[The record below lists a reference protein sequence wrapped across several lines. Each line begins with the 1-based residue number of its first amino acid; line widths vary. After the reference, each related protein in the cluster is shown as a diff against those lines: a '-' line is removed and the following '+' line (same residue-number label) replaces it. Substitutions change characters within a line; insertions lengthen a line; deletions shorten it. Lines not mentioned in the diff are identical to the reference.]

1 MHTPLTLVFALLLLT
16 PLTAE
21 EGQGSRLN
29 ATVWGGLV
37 FASSDDSSATAPLV
51 EKDLAAQLGKVA
63 AFKDFTSFTLL
74 GEHNQDIIFSDF
86 TNWVVPSNN
95 FNLQFETKGI
105 DEKGSLNLMLKLWQ
119 EERVLV
125 KTDATLRQKS
135 PLFIGGPK
143 WRNGRL
149 IFVVVLK

>member
-1 MHTPLTLVFALLLLT
+1 MRALLTLLTSLLLLT
-16 PLTAE
+16 PLSAE
-21 EGQGSRLN
+21 ERKGSRLD

-37 FASSDDSSATAPLV
+37 YATTGESDKNASPVD
-51 EKDLAAQLGKVA
+51 KDLAAQLGKVK
-63 AFKDFTSFTLL
+63 AFEDFTSFTLL

-105 DEKGSLNLMLKLWQ
+105 DEKGGLNLMLKLWQ

-143 WRNGRL
+143 WREGRL